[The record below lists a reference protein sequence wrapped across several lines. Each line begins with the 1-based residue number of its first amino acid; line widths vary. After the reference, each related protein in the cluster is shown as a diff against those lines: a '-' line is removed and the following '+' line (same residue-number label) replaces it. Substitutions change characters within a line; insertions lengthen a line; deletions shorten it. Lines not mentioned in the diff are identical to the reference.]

1 MYYLQRNVTL
11 SLICVNMN
19 TKFSVKDKI
28 KSEDILDKA
37 ILSFLS
43 RDSDGKSFHLGMS
56 ASDQ

>member
-1 MYYLQRNVTL
+1 
-11 SLICVNMN
+11 MN